1 MSTGQ
6 YKSFDDMYNVK
17 NQFSKIN
24 GPASVKPYGSVANAP
39 AATPSQMAEY
49 RSALASRAD
58 GSRPDMAFGGKNYLN
73 PAFSDKTNLDAWGN
87 SVVSQGHGYGT
98 GNSTQYYG
106 VAPGDSPVGK
116 FGIHMPGD
124 PASQAGGGYK
134 SMGDL
139 MGEGKTFGNQITG
152 TNSVGSYVNGS
163 WVPNWAHMP
172 GSPDNTT
179 PRAATGGS
187 STDAVLRDNR
197 AGAAQIKDWEKN
209 GVDTSP
215 TGSIRSPSPS
225 DVTTQSAIGQSGN
238 TFSSAMD
245 PAIRQSATSLK
256 DAYSQA
262 NVAAGAGFKDKILSP
277 INDVSGGGASSSL
290 GSPVSSLLN
299 PSGAPQSLIGA
310 SSPLPADGQGGGGMS
325 QILGQAKSLFGG
337 GGGGATSA
345 IQGGGISNSASLLD
359 PAASAASQASSQIST
374 IADTIPGTLDSA
386 TSALTSGLTSA
397 FSGFGDM
404 FAGLFHTGGRVGGN
418 DNRAMRSIN
427 AAAFAS
433 ARRYHDGLGD
443 DEFPAILQRGERVLT
458 ANQDQRATALM
469 GRMADMMA
477 NTSTPAG
484 TQHAD
489 SGRQK
494 NGNSMTMI
502 VNTPNASSF
511 RSSQSQIMAQQHAS
525 MQRMGSKHN

>member
-1 MSTGQ
+1 
-6 YKSFDDMYNVK
+6 
-17 NQFSKIN
+17 
-24 GPASVKPYGSVANAP
+24 
-39 AATPSQMAEY
+39 
-49 RSALASRAD
+49 
-58 GSRPDMAFGGKNYLN
+58 
-73 PAFSDKTNLDAWGN
+73 
-87 SVVSQGHGYGT
+87 
-98 GNSTQYYG
+98 
-106 VAPGDSPVGK
+106 
-116 FGIHMPGD
+116 
-124 PASQAGGGYK
+124 
-134 SMGDL
+134 
-139 MGEGKTFGNQITG
+139 
-152 TNSVGSYVNGS
+152 
-163 WVPNWAHMP
+163 
-172 GSPDNTT
+172 
-179 PRAATGGS
+179 
-187 STDAVLRDNR
+187 VLRDNR

-238 TFSSAMD
+238 TFSSAVD

-262 NVAAGAGFKDKILSP
+262 NAAAGAGFKDKILSP

-310 SSPLPADGQGGGGMS
+310 SSPLPADG
-325 QILGQAKSLFGG
+325 

-359 PAASAASQASSQIST
+359 PAALAASQASSQIST

-386 TSALTSGLTSA
+386 TSALTSGLTDA
-397 FSGFGDM
+397 FSGFGDL
-404 FAGLFHTGGRVGGN
+404 FAGLFHTGGLVGGN

-489 SGRQK
+489 SD
-494 NGNSMTMI
+494 GNSMTMI

-511 RSSQSQIMAQQHAS
+511 RSSQSQIMATQHAA
-525 MQRMGSKHN
+525 MQRMGAKHN

>member
-1 MSTGQ
+1 
-6 YKSFDDMYNVK
+6 
-17 NQFSKIN
+17 
-24 GPASVKPYGSVANAP
+24 
-39 AATPSQMAEY
+39 
-49 RSALASRAD
+49 
-58 GSRPDMAFGGKNYLN
+58 
-73 PAFSDKTNLDAWGN
+73 
-87 SVVSQGHGYGT
+87 
-98 GNSTQYYG
+98 
-106 VAPGDSPVGK
+106 
-116 FGIHMPGD
+116 
-124 PASQAGGGYK
+124 
-134 SMGDL
+134 
-139 MGEGKTFGNQITG
+139 
-152 TNSVGSYVNGS
+152 
-163 WVPNWAHMP
+163 
-172 GSPDNTT
+172 
-179 PRAATGGS
+179 
-187 STDAVLRDNR
+187 
-197 AGAAQIKDWEKN
+197 
-209 GVDTSP
+209 
-215 TGSIRSPSPS
+215 
-225 DVTTQSAIGQSGN
+225 
-238 TFSSAMD
+238 MD

-310 SSPLPADGQGGGGMS
+310 SSPLPADGQGGGGVS

-337 GGGGATSA
+337 T
-345 IQGGGISNSASLLD
+345 QNGGISNSASLLD
-359 PAASAASQASSQIST
+359 PASQAASQASSQIST
-374 IADTIPGTLDSA
+374 LTNTIPGTLDSA
-386 TSALTSGLTSA
+386 TSSLTAGLTDSFA
-397 FSGFGDM
+397 GFGDL
-404 FAGLFHTGGRVGGN
+404 FAGLFHTGGLVGRN

-511 RSSQSQIMAQQHAS
+511 RSSQSQIMATQHAA
-525 MQRMGSKHN
+525 MQRMGAKHN